1 MLRFLHALL
10 QLRIVHCVVV
20 VHASGDVADACRTAI
35 TTTESDVAVVYRAI
49 SFGVVTNAA
58 CLRRLQL
65 RNVNRIGGINT
76 CSNVGDTTLVGRRT
90 HRDGIFFVGHGAYTQ
105 RDAVVSGSNGTRTN
119 RNTIFT
125 LRVGIY
131 AIGVG
136 LEVFGATGGYDIANA
151 VFDIGNASIQIRHLI
166 VQVSNALGILGNL
179 RVRYFQLTHINRIGI
194 SRTSRD
200 VGDLT
205 LTVFTA
211 DRELT
216 HRVLWC
222 VHVVGGVASLST
234 TSRL

>member
-20 VHASGDVADACRTAI
+20 VHASGDVADASRTAI
-35 TTTESDVAVVYRAI
+35 TTTESDVAVVYRTI

-90 HRDGIFFVGHGAYTQ
+90 HRDGVFFVGHGTGTQ

-119 RNTIFT
+119 CNTVFT

-179 RVRYFQLTHINRIGI
+179 RVRYFQLTHVNRIGI

-216 HRVLWC
+216 HRVLRC